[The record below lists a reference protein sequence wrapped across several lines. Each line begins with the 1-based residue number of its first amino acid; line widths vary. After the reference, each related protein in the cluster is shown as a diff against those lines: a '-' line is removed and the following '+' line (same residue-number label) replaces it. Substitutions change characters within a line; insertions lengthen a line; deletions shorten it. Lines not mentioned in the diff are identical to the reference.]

1 MTTRTV
7 DEYMKLPYTVEVF
20 RDESD
25 DVPGYVTRVVELPG
39 CITPADSFVELE
51 LMLDNAMRLWIEV
64 TLEDGREAPTPQ
76 RDEEYSGEF
85 VVRIPRSLH
94 QRLVETATRDSA
106 TVDAFVTRVLAHPV
120 GAQQAA
126 ADATT
131 YTLYHLPERQ
141 FAQVAERPAETIIG
155 DRQGEL

>member
-25 DVPGYVTRVVELPG
+25 DVPGYVARVVELPG
-39 CITPADSFVELE
+39 CITQAESFAELE
-51 LMLDNAMRLWIEV
+51 SMLDDALRLWIEV
-64 TLEDGREAPTPQ
+64 TLEDGREAPTP
-76 RDEEYSGEF
+76 RREEEFSGAF
-85 VVRIPRSLH
+85 VVRIPRLLH
-94 QRLVETATRDSA
+94 RRLVEAATRDSV
-106 TVDAFVTRVLAHPV
+106 TVDAFVTRVLAHTV
-120 GAQQAA
+120 GAQQTAA
-126 ADATT
+126 AAIH
-131 YTLYHLPERQ
+131 TLYHLPDLQ